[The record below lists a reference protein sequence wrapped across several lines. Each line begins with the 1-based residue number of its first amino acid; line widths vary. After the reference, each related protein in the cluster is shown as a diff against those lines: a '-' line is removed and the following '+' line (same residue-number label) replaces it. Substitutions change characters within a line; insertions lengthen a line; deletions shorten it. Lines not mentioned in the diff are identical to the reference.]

1 MWSLNKCSPI
11 QSNIPDCEL
20 IKGTIVSEVGNWSY
34 YIDALFCNHIVFL
47 WMTPLDFLCTRR
59 GVSQHIIF
67 IHYIYPFCFDSA
79 AKMVDPDWKAFT
91 CMIYFTGMV
100 IWSPSGTFTSSC
112 DLNMYKFPFDTQ
124 MCSLGFGNLAHRGS
138 SVHLLTASSKV
149 QMAFFVPNK
158 QFRYG

>member
-1 MWSLNKCSPI
+1 MI
-11 QSNIPDCEL
+11 QSNPIHYTWLWKTPLC
-20 IKGTIVSEVGNWSY
+20 EVGNWSY
-34 YIDALFCNHIVFL
+34 YIGALFCNYIVFL

-59 GVSQHIIF
+59 SVSQQIIF
-67 IHYIYPFCFDSA
+67 TYYIYHVCVDSA
-79 AKMVDPDWKAFT
+79 AKMVDPDCKAYPR
-91 CMIYFTGMV
+91 MIYFTGMV

-124 MCSLGFGNLAHRGS
+124 MCRLGFGNLAHRGS

-149 QMAFFVPNK
+149 QMAFFVANK